1 MTEELK
7 APYLSVI
14 RPSVD
19 EIIEGKI
26 EGVDFFTDEELEDV
40 FVELGQLYIES
51 QIKYERRR
59 KELKPW
65 FGCTL
70 EAIDDEVK
78 KWVDRNRLPALP
90 EPAEDDVTEL
100 VAIGMGDDV
109 VLWRNAKRKGYVS
122 FNRDGHTENHEIE
135 SEDFEDFL
143 SDEYGKEHE
152 REINGRIVPCYPK
165 SEDLNRAKRQLQAYA
180 KRKEEQEPRIRIKD
194 QDDELWIDLGNA
206 DWSAVVIDAEDWRIE
221 EKIRA
226 PLVRGDGMRPLPNPV
241 RDGDIRELR
250 QFVNVRDDDDFT
262 LLCGSLATIL
272 NPFGSYHT
280 FLISGP
286 PNSAK
291 TSITRA
297 IRALTDPHE
306 VDTRRVAT
314 IRDLQHGASL
324 THVIGLENIRYI
336 SPDLSDA
343 LCTLNTG
350 MGYGERKLF
359 AQGKE
364 FQIKVRCP
372 IIINGIPVNIATQP
386 DLLDRVISF
395 QCEHLGNRVLSEDG
409 LKRRLAEA
417 APRMFGALLNGIV
430 GAMKSRLEFGDNNDE
445 AADVLLGGW
454 KPRYI
459 DAAVWGEA
467 ACRAMGFARGEYVRV
482 LKNNKY
488 NLQRTIAEAEPIC
501 IGIKKLFDK
510 KGYWEGYPAQLSS
523 AIGPYVPAAPNSVW
537 LARDLAYFIGILHDV
552 YGIRVLMNQRLSRDD
567 NRNGIIITSIF
578 EESHG
583 GRYFST
589 TPEASGEEEKP
600 TPDEQPQNITTDKE
614 RENHENPTVQSSAG
628 KTAFRRRI

>member
-7 APYLSVI
+7 SPHQSVV

-19 EIIEGKI
+19 EIIDGMVEGR
-26 EGVDFFTDEELEDV
+26 DFFTDEQQEEV

-70 EAIDDEVK
+70 DAIDNEVQ
-78 KWVDRNRLPALP
+78 KWVERNRLPALP
-90 EPAEDDVTEL
+90 QPADDDVSEL

-109 VLWRNAKRKGYVS
+109 VLWRNTRRKGYVS
-122 FNRDGHTENHEIE
+122 FNRDGHIENHEIE

-143 SDEYGKEHE
+143 SDEYGKKHE
-152 REINGRIVPCYPK
+152 REINGKVVPCYPK
-165 SEDLNRAKRQLQAYA
+165 SEDLKRAIRQLQAHA
-180 KRKEEQEPRIRIKD
+180 RRKEEQEPRIRIKEWEG
-194 QDDELWIDLGNA
+194 ELWIDLGNS
-206 DWSAVVIDAEDWRIE
+206 DWSGVRVNAEDWWIE
-221 EKIRA
+221 PIMGA
-226 PLVRGDGMRPLPNPV
+226 PLVRGDGIRPLPVPT

-250 QFVNVRDDDDFT
+250 QFVNVRDEDDFT

-286 PNSAK
+286 ANSAK

-306 VDTRRVAT
+306 VDTRPVAT
-314 IRDLQHGASL
+314 IKDLRHGASQ
-324 THVIGLENIRYI
+324 THVIGLENVRHI

-343 LCTLNTG
+343 LCSLNTG
-350 MGYGERKLF
+350 TGYAERKLF

-395 QCEHLGNRVLSEDG
+395 QCEHLGNRVLSEDW
-409 LKRRLAEA
+409 LKRRLTEA

-430 GAMKSRLEFGDNNDE
+430 GAMKSRLEFGDNNE
-445 AADVLLGGW
+445 AADALLGGW

-467 ACRAMGFARGEYVRV
+467 SCRAMGFAQGEYVRV

-537 LARDLAYFIGILHDV
+537 LARDLGYFIGILHDV
-552 YGIRVLMNQRLSRDD
+552 YGIKVLMNQRLSRDD
-567 NRNGIIITSIF
+567 NRNGIIITSIC

-583 GRYFST
+583 GRYFSDS
-589 TPEASGEEEKP
+589 PEASGEEENS
-600 TPDEQPQNITTDKE
+600 TPNEQPQNTTTNDE
-614 RENHENPTVQSSAG
+614 RENHESPTANPSPS